1 MLTPLGANPLGRLP
15 LGAPPEGARLRSII
29 GTSSSTGLGL
39 VGHVLVTTEDYL
51 ADIFAWGGGGAG
63 TSSNTFAECL
73 GGGGGAAGYSRLL
86 LPTGSRIAWQAG
98 AARPGV
104 AGQTSGAVGNDT
116 TIAINGVTL
125 TAQGGRAPSYP
136 TQAGQAVATGFQVNR
151 RGGGGAFTGGEGG
164 AGSNSEGSDGQGP
177 GGFNDI
183 LVAPTVSVG
192 QSATVGNGGFI
203 LPDFGC
209 GGGAAT
215 NSANYSTWGGPGR
228 VLILLW
234 QI

>member
-1 MLTPLGANPLGRLP
+1 MLTPLGVNPLGRLP
-15 LGAPPEGARLRSII
+15 LGAAPEGARLRSVI

-39 VGHVLVTTEDYL
+39 VGQVLVTTEDYL
-51 ADIFAWGGGGAG
+51 ADVFAWGGGASG
-63 TSSNTFAECL
+63 TSSSTLAERL

-86 LPTGSRIAWQAG
+86 LPTGSRISWQAG
-98 AARPGV
+98 AAQPGV
-104 AGQTSGAVGNDT
+104 VGQTIGVVGNDST
-116 TIAINGVTL
+116 VTIDGVVM

-136 TQAGQAVATGFQVNR
+136 THAGQAVATGFQVNR
-151 RGGGGAFTGGEGG
+151 KGGGGFGTGGEGG
-164 AGSNSEGSDGQGP
+164 ASGNNADADGQGP

-183 LVAPTVSVG
+183 MGAPTASPG
-192 QSATVGNGGFI
+192 QAATNGNGGFV

-209 GGGAAT
+209 GGGAST

-228 VLILLW
+228 VLILFW